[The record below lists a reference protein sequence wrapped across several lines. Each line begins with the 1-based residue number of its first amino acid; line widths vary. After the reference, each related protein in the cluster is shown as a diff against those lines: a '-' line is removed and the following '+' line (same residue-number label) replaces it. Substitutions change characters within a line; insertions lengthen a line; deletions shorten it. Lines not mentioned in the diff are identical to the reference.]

1 MHIEVDLA
9 GASSFAPY
17 RARDNFDVRFVES
30 CSTPTKVVF
39 DVESVEPCSASTKGK
54 D

>member
-1 MHIEVDLA
+1 VHIEVDLA
-9 GASSFAPY
+9 GASSFAPH
-17 RARDNFDVRFVES
+17 RARDNYDVVCVES
-30 CSTPTKVVF
+30 CSTPTKVDF

>member
-1 MHIEVDLA
+1 MHIEVDIA
-9 GASSFAPY
+9 GVSSSTLHQAKV
-17 RARDNFDVRFVES
+17 NFDVGCVES

-39 DVESVEPCSASTKGK
+39 DVESVESCSTSTKGK